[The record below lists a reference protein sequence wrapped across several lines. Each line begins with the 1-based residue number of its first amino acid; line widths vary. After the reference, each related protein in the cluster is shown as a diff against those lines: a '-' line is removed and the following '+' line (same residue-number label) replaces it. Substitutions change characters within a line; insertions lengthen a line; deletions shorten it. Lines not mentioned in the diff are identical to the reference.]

1 MTDCFGKILVVDDDE
16 SMRTMLSLLLKAEGH
31 EVVGASSER
40 EAIRRIRKESFDL
53 VITDLRMESHVSG
66 IEVLKKVKHFSPST
80 EVIVAT
86 AFGSIKSAI
95 EAIKLGAWDYITT
108 PCENE
113 EILHKVRKALE
124 SKAVSQQI
132 ESLQH
137 LQREQMDRFS
147 YDSVIGVSKSMRQV
161 LDLVRKVAPTEA
173 RVLILG
179 ESGTGKELLARVI
192 HYNGPRSG
200 GPFVALNCAAIPEA
214 LLESELFGIEKGT
227 ATGVSGKQGKF
238 VQANQGT
245 IFLDEIGDMSPST
258 QAKVLRALQEQEFM
272 PLGSKHS
279 VKVDVRVISATNQ
292 DLKQAI
298 REGRFR
304 EDLLFR
310 LNVFTIEIPPLR
322 RRREDIIPLSE
333 HILNRISLA
342 KRKRIGGF
350 TENAQR
356 ALLEYPWPGN
366 VRELENVI
374 ERAAIVC
381 GDESIDEGDLALEV
395 QSMNRPDSRGQ
406 RPVTLRDVERRHIL
420 GVLRMMDFNKAK
432 AARMLGIS
440 RSTLWAKMKEYG
452 LEGGDL
458 LE

>member
-1 MTDCFGKILVVDDDE
+1 MTDCFGKILVVDDEE
-16 SMRTMLSLLLKAEGH
+16 SMRTTLSLLLKAEGH
-31 EVVGASSER
+31 EVVGAKSER

-66 IEVLKKVKHFSPST
+66 IEVLKKVKRFSPQT
-80 EVIVAT
+80 EVVVAT

-108 PCENE
+108 PCEND
-113 EILHKVRKALE
+113 EILFKVRKALE
-124 SKAVSQQI
+124 SQAVSRRI

-147 YDSVIGVSKSMRQV
+147 YDSVIGESKSMRKV
-161 LDLVRKVAPTEA
+161 LDLARKVAPTEA

-192 HYNGPRSG
+192 HYNGPRSHS
-200 GPFVALNCAAIPEA
+200 PFVALNCAAIPEA

-227 ATGVSGKQGKF
+227 ATGVSAKQGKF
-238 VQANQGT
+238 AQANQGT

-298 REGRFR
+298 KEGQFR

-322 RRREDIIPLSE
+322 KRREDIIPLSE
-333 HILNRISLA
+333 YILDRVSIA
-342 KRKRIGGF
+342 KRKRISGL

-381 GDESIDEGDLALEV
+381 VEESIDEGDLALEV

-420 GVLRMMDFNKAK
+420 GVLRMMNFNKAK

-440 RSTLWAKMKEYG
+440 RSTLWAKVKEFN
-452 LEGGDL
+452 LEGDL
-458 LE
+458 E

>member
-1 MTDCFGKILVVDDDE
+1 MTDCLGKILVVDDDE

-40 EAIRRIRKESFDL
+40 DAIRHIRKESFDL

-66 IEVLKKVKHFSPST
+66 IEVLKKVKHFSPQT

-95 EAIKLGAWDYITT
+95 EATKLGAWDYITT
-108 PCENE
+108 PCEND
-113 EILHKVRKALE
+113 EILFKVRKSLE
-124 SKAVSQQI
+124 SQAVSRTI

-147 YDSVIGVSKSMRQV
+147 YDSVIGASKSMRRV

-173 RVLILG
+173 RVLLLG
-179 ESGTGKELLARVI
+179 ESGTGKELLSRVI

-200 GPFVALNCAAIPEA
+200 SPFIALNCAAIPET

-227 ATGVSGKQGKF
+227 ATGVSAKQGKF

-298 REGRFR
+298 KEGRFR

-322 RRREDIIPLSE
+322 KRREDIIPLSE
-333 HILNRISLA
+333 HILDRGSLA
-342 KRKRIGGF
+342 KRKRISGF

-381 GDESIDEGDLALEV
+381 VEDSIDEGDLALEV

-406 RPVTLRDVERRHIL
+406 RPVTLRNVERQHIL
-420 GVLRMMDFNKAK
+420 SVLRMMDFNKAK

-440 RSTLWAKMKEYG
+440 RSTLWAKMKEFN
-452 LEGGDL
+452 LDGDL
-458 LE
+458 G